1 MENQE
6 DLQEFETQIKILIDE
21 IDKRFADK
29 KEELLK
35 DETKNKL
42 DVIDT
47 LIKHNNVMK
56 SVYSAKYPDMAI
68 ELKYMFYMASIPL
81 YECREYVIK
90 GEKVQF

>member
-35 DETKNKL
+35 DETKSKL

-56 SVYSAKYPDMAI
+56 SVYCAKYKEM
-68 ELKYMFYMASIPL
+68 E
-81 YECREYVIK
+81 
-90 GEKVQF
+90 Q